1 MPFVSSTES
10 LPEPPWSSAKPRG
23 GPAKAPLSRDA
34 ILDAAMAVLDAE
46 GLDAVSM
53 RAVAD
58 RLGTGPASLYAH
70 VSGKDELTALML
82 DRVIGEVTVPAA
94 DPERWSEQLR
104 EGLRAMRDA
113 LAAHRDIARV
123 AIGEIPTGH
132 NAIVTMEG
140 VLAILLAGGLPKQV
154 AAYAA
159 DLLPLYVVATAYED
173 SIRQTRMGMATEE
186 DVDAYISGIR
196 DYFASLPIDRFPVLV
211 SMVPYLTEM
220 EGDRFEFGLD
230 VLIGGLAA
238 LSAGSSRRGGGT
250 EKQH

>member
-1 MPFVSSTES
+1 MLFVSSTGS
-10 LPEPPWSSAKPRG
+10 LPEPPWSSAKPRST
-23 GPAKAPLSRDA
+23 PARAPLSRDA
-34 ILDAAMAVLDAE
+34 ILAAAMAILDAD

-70 VSGKDELTALML
+70 VSGKDELLALML
-82 DRVIGEVTVPAA
+82 DRVIGEVRVPPA
-94 DPERWSEQLR
+94 DARRWADQAR
-104 EGLRAMRDA
+104 EVMRSMRDS

-132 NAIVTMEG
+132 NAIAAMEG

-173 SIRQTRMGMATEE
+173 SIRQTRMGLATEE
-186 DVDAYISGIR
+186 QQVAYIAGIR
-196 DYFASLPIDRFPVLV
+196 DYFSSLPADRFPTLV
-211 SMVPYLTEM
+211 SMVPQLTEM

-238 LSAGSSRRGGGT
+238 LAKGD
-250 EKQH
+250 

>member
-1 MPFVSSTES
+1 MVFVSSTES
-10 LPEPPWSSAKPRG
+10 LPEPPWSSAKPRAA
-23 GPAKAPLSRDA
+23 PARVPLSRDA
-34 ILDAAMAVLDAE
+34 IVDAAMVILDAE

-82 DRVIGEVTVPAA
+82 DRVIGEIEIPTVDPA
-94 DPERWSEQLR
+94 RWQEQLR
-104 EGLRAMRDA
+104 DAMRAMRDA

-132 NAIVTMEG
+132 NAIVGMETI
-140 VLAILLAGGLPKQV
+140 LAILLAGGLPKQV

-159 DLLPLYVVATAYED
+159 DLLPLYVVATVFED
-173 SIRQTRMGMATEE
+173 SIRQSRMGMATEE
-186 DVDAYISGIR
+186 DVHAYVTGIR
-196 DYFASLPIDRFPVLV
+196 DYFGSLPVDRFPVLV
-211 SMVPYLTEM
+211 SMAPYLTEM

-238 LSAGSSRRGGGT
+238 VGGAAN
-250 EKQH
+250 KQR